1 MSVLR
6 GHILERSTELFN
18 MKGFFNVSIQEIAK
32 DLDISP
38 GNFTYHFPKKEDLL
52 LAIQQEIIAKA
63 SLNIFPSE
71 TVPAFT
77 HLEELFEQF
86 FEIQK
91 RYSFF
96 FSNLQYLSYEYPEVI
111 QPYKEVSKQRLE
123 DARQRQDEEAFT
135 YYAHVE
141 GFWMHYH
148 DLELNTNE
156 KALINGGSGQWV
168 KAVRAVRERA
178 ADRELNMSLAEAV
191 ALCKC
196 YKYRRSIAAKRAE
209 LEEAS

>member
-123 DARQRQDEEAFT
+123 DARKLVD
-135 YYAHVE
+135 YYILTNRFIPESERVNYDTLIHNL
-141 GFWMHYH
+141 WT
-148 DLELNTNE
+148 LNTFWKLKSE
-156 KALINGGSGQWV
+156 LIGGENDFQT
-168 KAVRAVRERA
+168 
-178 ADRELNMSLAEAV
+178 
-191 ALCKC
+191 
-196 YKYRRSIAAKRAE
+196 SIAHIWNTILPFLTDKGFDEYSEIQSFKKR
-209 LEEAS
+209 LKNN